1 MANKNFVTSLQRG
14 LSLLEMFTPERP
26 TLKLQELTV
35 RVGLPRTTVF
45 RLLRTLISLNYVR
58 FDPITREYFLGPK
71 VMSLGYATLASLD
84 LTGIARPY
92 LEELS
97 RLTGQNV
104 NLGILDGTEVVYIE
118 RITKKQLISTDHTV
132 GSRVSVHATAIGRA
146 ILAYMDQEECE
157 EILNELFADPK
168 AVSHLGKRR
177 EEFLELLEEARR
189 NGYSFVD
196 EEFIVGIRAIGAPIF
211 SSKGT
216 VEAAIN
222 MPVFIGGVS
231 LEKLVERYAPML
243 VNTADKISASRGF
256 TGHFLKG
263 SESLERNKSHQI

>member
-1 MANKNFVTSLQRG
+1 
-14 LSLLEMFTPERP
+14 
-26 TLKLQELTV
+26 
-35 RVGLPRTTVF
+35 
-45 RLLRTLISLNYVR
+45 
-58 FDPITREYFLGPK
+58 
-71 VMSLGYATLASLD
+71 
-84 LTGIARPY
+84 
-92 LEELS
+92 
-97 RLTGQNV
+97 
-104 NLGILDGTEVVYIE
+104 
-118 RITKKQLISTDHTV
+118 
-132 GSRVSVHATAIGRA
+132 
-146 ILAYMDQEECE
+146 LAYMDQEECE